1 MAELRQ
7 SVVGLTCKLAQTVR
21 QSGELIVTQV
31 QFRQQGEATQARRQ
45 VFQMVVRQVLKE
57 GKQEGI

>member
-7 SVVGLTCKLAQTVR
+7 CILGLTCKLAQTVR

-31 QFRQQGEATQARRQ
+31 QFLQQGEATQATGQ

-57 GKQEGI
+57 GKQEEI